1 MPEITKKEL
10 RLKILTLLRNQ
21 KEEER
26 LEKSR
31 AIRAKLFEMAE
42 FKKNKTIFFYMPFD
56 GEVDTLNMI
65 KLAKKLG
72 KKIGLPRILRQ
83 EKKLLPVFVESF
95 EQLEEGPYGIQQPK
109 AAEDNIM
116 DLRNIDMVIVPGL
129 AFDKKNYR
137 LGRGEG
143 YYDRFLKFLPSVT
156 PTVGL
161 AFDFQRI
168 VSLPQIA
175 EHDMPVT
182 HVLSN

>member
-1 MPEITKKEL
+1 MQDITKKDL
-10 RLKILTLLRNQ
+10 RLRILTLLRNQ

-31 AIRAKLFEMAE
+31 AVQAKLFEMAE
-42 FKKNKTIFFYMPFD
+42 FKKFKTIFFYMPFD

-72 KKIGLPRILRQ
+72 KKIGLPRILRRG
-83 EKKLLPVFVESF
+83 KKFLPVFVESF
-95 EQLEEGPYGIQQPK
+95 GQLEKGPYGIQQPK

-116 DLRNIDMVIVPGL
+116 DLRNIDMVVVPGL

-143 YYDRFLKFLPSVT
+143 YYDRFLKLLPSVI

-168 VSLPQIA
+168 NTLPQKA
-175 EHDMPVT
+175 EHDMPVSY
-182 HVLSN
+182 VLSN